1 MFSRHFQGR
10 SKLCLRIASR
20 IASDIRTKSAE
31 EITKCYTVTR
41 IGENKHILSIKI
53 DECINR
59 EYRLY
64 FDIKRQPDN
73 TYAIL
78 GDVEIQIYAQYM
90 GVFDKDM
97 NYIPSKRNKRLK
109 NG

>member
-1 MFSRHFQGR
+1 MEYIDNKEFKEIIDAAYTRV
-10 SKLCLRIASR
+10 KD

-41 IGENKHILSIKI
+41 IGENKDILSIKI
-53 DECINR
+53 DECVNR

-97 NYIPSKRNKRLK
+97 NYIPPEEE
-109 NG
+109 